1 MKDLINNKE
10 LLESTRIQIKKLLE
24 DKKLNEANSLIR
36 SFNYYQLFE
45 ESEYKLNCLEL
56 LLNSNKLNTK
66 VFEKLFEIMVWYPQF
81 TDRYKRIAYQTE
93 VIEDTL
99 SFISYGNSHDDECKS
114 LNLKYY
120 ISKNQKPYLNKNI
133 VNDKKYISLLKNNME
148 NLSLFCV
155 SKIMK
160 NKDVVV
166 ELIEEDNKSFFCLK
180 LLDVLDK
187 NEEFKERV
195 FQKAMK
201 NFFEKNSTI
210 LLQKYI
216 DLFKEELSIKGS
228 KKILEN
234 IDYLKSKEKEK
245 IIAFKKMFHV
255 NKIKVNYVYI
265 EKMMQKFMKEEELCK
280 YVENLSL
287 IINMNVYKI
296 FELLEKNKFNTELLK
311 KKYEKSVFIKNLED
325 F

>member
-24 DKKLNEANSLIR
+24 DKKLNEANSVIR

-99 SFISYGNSHDDECKS
+99 SFISYSNSHDECKS
-114 LNLKYY
+114 LNLNYY
-120 ISKNQKPYLNKNI
+120 ISKNKKPYLNKNI

-166 ELIEEDNKSFFCLK
+166 ELIEEDNKSVFCLK

-216 DLFKEELSIKGS
+216 DLFKEELNVKGS

-234 IDYLKSKEKEK
+234 IDYLKNKEKEK
-245 IIAFKKMFHV
+245 IIAFKKMFLV

-265 EKMMQKFMKEEELCK
+265 EKMIQKFMKEEELCK